1 MVFIQLN
8 WEIYETK
15 FKYKDVNVKIAS
27 ASFHPEHWINSC
39 YQQSIEAIENKDKT
53 VFFFYKINTS

>member
-15 FKYKDVNVKIAS
+15 FKYKDVNFKIAS
-27 ASFHPEHWINSC
+27 ASFHPEHWIDSS

-53 VFFFYKINTS
+53 VEVFLKN